1 MQDASAWM
9 LALAGLCVG
18 VTAGFFVRLARL
30 CSFGAVEDALMG
42 GDTRRLRIFG
52 LALGIALLGTQA
64 LVIAGQLDPGQSN
77 YTAPALPLISIAIG
91 SVLFGI
97 GMAFV
102 GTCGFGS
109 LVRLG
114 GGDLRSFVV
123 ILVLGGAAYATLR
136 GMFSGFRITVL
147 ERFAITMP
155 EGVNTDLAALTQH
168 LSGIDLRAVITALGG
183 GLLCLIA
190 LGDKRLRR
198 TPRLL
203 AAGVAL
209 GVLTVVGWLA
219 TTKLADPFAG
229 PVHPQSLTFVSTVGK
244 AVYAGLLNVAN
255 FADFGVG
262 TVFGVVAGAFIAAW
276 HTDELRWEAFDDD
289 HEMRRH
295 VAGAALMGFG
305 GILTGG
311 CTIGQGITAGSVMA
325 LSWPIAIAGMML
337 GARIGI
343 AVLVDGSPRELI
355 RRRFDA
361 WRELLRRR
369 RTPAVTAANKPSRRP
384 AAPSDAPRPTAPHS
398 LAE

>member
-136 GMFSGFRITVL
+136 GMFAGFRIIVL

-168 LSGIDLRAVITALGG
+168 LSGIDLRAVIAALGG

-325 LSWPIAIAGMML
+325 LSWPIAIVGMMF

-361 WRELLRRR
+361 WRELLQRRR
-369 RTPAVTAANKPSRRP
+369 APALTAANKPSRRP
-384 AAPSDAPRPTAPHS
+384 AAPSDAPHPTAPRS

>member
-18 VTAGFFVRLARL
+18 VVAGFFVRLARL

-168 LSGIDLRAVITALGG
+168 LSGMDLRAVIAALGG
-183 GLLCLIA
+183 GVLCLIA

-262 TVFGVVAGAFIAAW
+262 TVFGVVAGAFLAAW

-325 LSWPIAIAGMML
+325 LSWPIAIAGMTL

-361 WRELLRRR
+361 WHEWLRRR

-384 AAPSDAPRPTAPHS
+384 AAPSDAPHPTAPHS

>member
-1 MQDASAWM
+1 MQNMSAWL
-9 LALAGLCVG
+9 LALAGLGIG

-30 CSFGAVEDALMG
+30 CSFGAVEDALIG

-64 LVIAGQLDPGQSN
+64 LVIAGQLDPAQTN
-77 YTAPALPLISIAIG
+77 YTAAALPLASIAIG

-97 GMAFV
+97 GMAMV

-114 GGDLRSFVV
+114 AGDLRSLVV

-136 GMFSGFRITVL
+136 GVFSGFRITVL
-147 ERFAITMP
+147 ERFAVAMP
-155 EGVNTDLAALTQH
+155 DGVGSDLASLTH
-168 LSGIDLRAVITALGG
+168 YVSGVDLRGVIAALCGG
-183 GLLCLIA
+183 VLCLA
-190 LGDKRLRR
+190 AFGDKRLRR

-203 AAGVAL
+203 TAGIAL
-209 GVLTVVGWLA
+209 GLLTIAGWVA
-219 TTKLADPFAG
+219 TTRLADAFAG
-229 PVHPQSLTFVSTVGK
+229 PIHPQSLTFVSTIGK
-244 AVYAGLLNVAN
+244 AVYAGLLNAAN

-262 TVFGVVAGAFIAAW
+262 TVFGVVLGAFLAAW
-276 HTDELRWEAFDDD
+276 RADELRWEAFDDD

-295 VAGAALMGFG
+295 LGGAALMGFG

-311 CTIGQGITAGSVMA
+311 CTIGQGITAGSMLA
-325 LSWPIAIAGMML
+325 LSWPLAIGGMML

-343 AVLVDGSPRELI
+343 AVLVDGSP
-355 RRRFDA
+355 A
-361 WRELLRRR
+361 ELLRRR
-369 RTPAVTAANKPSRRP
+369 WEGWRDRLPGRAAPLKAADRPSRRP
-384 AAPSDAPRPTAPHS
+384 AAPSDAPRPTAPGS

>member
-9 LALAGLCVG
+9 LALAGLCIG

-64 LVIAGQLDPGQSN
+64 LVIAGQLDPDQSN
-77 YTAPALPLISIAIG
+77 YTAPALPLASIAIG
-91 SVLFGI
+91 SVLFGV

-114 GGDLRSFVV
+114 TGDLRSFVV

-136 GMFSGFRITVL
+136 GMFSGVRITVL
-147 ERFAITMP
+147 ERFAVTMP
-155 EGVNTDLAALTQH
+155 DGVSTDFAALTRYYT
-168 LSGIDLRAVITALGG
+168 GIDLRALIAALGG
-183 GLLCLIA
+183 GVLCLIA

-203 AAGVAL
+203 ASGVTL
-209 GVLTVVGWLA
+209 GVLTVIGWLA
-219 TTKLADPFAG
+219 TTRLADPFAG
-229 PVHPQSLTFVSTVGK
+229 PVHPQSLTFVSTIGK
-244 AVYAGLLNVAN
+244 AVYAGLLNVGN

-262 TVFGVVAGAFIAAW
+262 TVFGVVAGSFLAAW
-276 HTDELRWEAFDDD
+276 RADELRWEAFDDD

-295 VAGAALMGFG
+295 VAGAALMGVG

-311 CTIGQGITAGSVMA
+311 CTIGQGITAGSMLA
-325 LSWPIAIAGMML
+325 LSWPIAILGMML

-343 AVLVDGSPRELI
+343 AVLVEGSP
-355 RRRFDA
+355 
-361 WRELLRRR
+361 RELLRRR
-369 RTPAVTAANKPSRRP
+369 FDTWREWLQRRPQPAVTAANKPSRRP
-384 AAPSDAPRPTAPHS
+384 AAPSDAPHQTAPRS